1 MMIDSYSRAAV
12 LCVVLCLTLWMA
24 PRSATAGANP
34 FLGEIETFAF
44 NFCPTGW
51 ATVNGQILPINQNQ
65 ALFSLLGTTYGGDG
79 QTTFALPTAKPI
91 FSATGAALQQCIA
104 LQGIFPSRN

>member
-1 MMIDSYSRAAV
+1 
-12 LCVVLCLTLWMA
+12 LWTA
-24 PRSATAGANP
+24 PSQAGENP
-34 FLGEIETFAF
+34 FLGEIEIFAF
-44 NFCPTGW
+44 SFCPVGW
-51 ATVNGQILPINQNQ
+51 APLNGQLLAINQNR
-65 ALFSLLGTTYGGDG
+65 ALFALLGTTYGKDG

>member
-1 MMIDSYSRAAV
+1 MTIANHSRPALLCAA
-12 LCVVLCLTLWMA
+12 LCLGLLVQ
-24 PRSATAGANP
+24 PRSAAAGANP

-44 NFCPTGW
+44 NFCPAGW
-51 ATVNGQILPINQNQ
+51 AALNGQLLPINQNQ
-65 ALFSLLGTTYGGDG
+65 ALFALLGTTYGGDG

-91 FSATGAALQQCIA
+91 FSANGAAFQLCIA

>member
-1 MMIDSYSRAAV
+1 MIDSYSRSAVLYAV
-12 LCVVLCLTLWMA
+12 LCLGLLLKPCPA
-24 PRSATAGANP
+24 GAGANP

-51 ATVNGQILPINQNQ
+51 ATVNGQLLPINQNQ
-65 ALFSLLGTTYGGDG
+65 ALFALLGTTYGGDG

-91 FSATGAALQQCIA
+91 FTASGVALLQCIA
-104 LQGIFPSRN
+104 LQGVFPSRN